1 MILGPLKIFGRV
13 LHVNQEGSVKGERV
27 AKYFSHKSSR
37 LSTIHSLH
45 CRITKGEVLTLDHV
59 NAGIL
64 IYQIKNTAKSKE
76 ET

>member
-1 MILGPLKIFGRV
+1 M
-13 LHVNQEGSVKGERV
+13 GERV
-27 AKYFSHKSSR
+27 AKYFSHESSR

-64 IYQIKNTAKSKE
+64 IYQTKNTAKSKE
-76 ET
+76 EM